1 MNSNF
6 SYEPNN
12 ITVHID
18 RYRKTIVKEKGD
30 IFYPTGQK
38 IHPSE
43 IAPWVGKHKRYY
55 NKNYK
60 IVDIECF
67 PHEGHIF
74 LKETIQ
80 K

>member
-1 MNSNF
+1 MNTNF

-18 RYRKTIVKEKGD
+18 RYRKSTVKEKGD
-30 IFYPTGQK
+30 IFYPNCQK

-43 IAPWVGKHKRYY
+43 IVSWIGKHKKYLG
-55 NKNYK
+55 KNYK

-67 PHEGHIF
+67 PCEGHIF
-74 LKETIQ
+74 LKEVIQ